1 MFIFER
7 WRKGPCM
14 YDKQRVRKKRLL
26 KILKKKK
33 KFISFIKK
41 GSGNDKE
48 ILKLPIKKF
57 ESRYSHPL
65 SKDKATSS
73 FPINQH
79 LGRRSW
85 SAQFGSIMYA
95 RRLPRTLMEL

>member
-1 MFIFER
+1 
-7 WRKGPCM
+7 M

-33 KFISFIKK
+33 NSSALSRKEVETT
-41 GSGNDKE
+41 NE

-79 LGRRSW
+79 LGRRS
-85 SAQFGSIMYA
+85 
-95 RRLPRTLMEL
+95 